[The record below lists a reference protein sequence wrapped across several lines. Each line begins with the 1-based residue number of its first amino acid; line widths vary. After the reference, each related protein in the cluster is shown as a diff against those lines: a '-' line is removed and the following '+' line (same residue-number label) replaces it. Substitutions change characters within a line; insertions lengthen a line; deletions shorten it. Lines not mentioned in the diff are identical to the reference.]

1 MHLTTKTYDV
11 RFTHKEGLDME
22 IIDANIDY
30 KVIGAR
36 IKEARIEANITQQE
50 LGEMIDASTVYISRI
65 ERGGGTVNLKRLFQI
80 STALKVP
87 IQKLLEGT
95 TEESEIYLKKEFQD
109 LLSKCTP
116 DKQKLIYNIATIVAG
131 IKFV

>member
-1 MHLTTKTYDV
+1 MK
-11 RFTHKEGLDME
+11 

-30 KVIGAR
+30 KVIGSR
-36 IKEARIEANITQQE
+36 IKEARNNAKISQQT

-65 ERGGGTVNLKRLFQI
+65 ERGGSPVNLKRLFQI

-87 IQKLLEGT
+87 IQELLVGT
-95 TEESEIYLKKEFQD
+95 TEESEVYLKREFQE
-109 LLSKCTP
+109 LLSKCNP
-116 DKQKLIYNIATIVAG
+116 DKQKLIYNIARIVAG